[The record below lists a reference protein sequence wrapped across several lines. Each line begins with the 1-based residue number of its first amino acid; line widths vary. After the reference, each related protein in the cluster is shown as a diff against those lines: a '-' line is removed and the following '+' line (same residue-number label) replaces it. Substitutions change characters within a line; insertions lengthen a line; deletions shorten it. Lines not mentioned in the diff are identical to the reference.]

1 MIRFMCCVVLCAV
14 LVLLCVTPGEVFAQ
28 NSLESSGLDLANDP
42 DIDMFIGD
50 WRESIPFNT
59 HGTITERAILS
70 PLTSGDVL
78 NPDRKGEVMTFFT
91 FSRGTID
98 GGAVTTPVT
107 LTGEQEVFYFTAGI
121 GEIRAA
127 GKTYD
132 VRDGIFVLMPEGLE
146 FTIQNTGDD
155 LLDMY
160 IVREKVPAGF
170 RPNAE
175 LLIVDEKTTP
185 FREQGQVTGHWS
197 HNGKSI
203 FGVKDGT
210 AELESISLITIDEL
224 CIAHPHS
231 HGEGIEECW
240 AVVDGKLLEML
251 GKQVRWLRPG
261 QAFKVPPDG
270 TTPHSHINPGD
281 EKVRILIFAR
291 WRDHDP
297 RP

>member
-1 MIRFMCCVVLCAV
+1 MIRIVSTAVLCFA
-14 LVLLCVTPGEVFAQ
+14 LCIGNVYAQ
-28 NSLESSGLDLANDP
+28 SQLDSKGLDLVNDP

-78 NPDRKGEVMTFFT
+78 NPDRKGAVLEYFT
-91 FSRGTID
+91 YSRGTMD
-98 GGAVTTPVT
+98 AGAVTTPVT
-107 LTGEQEVFYFTAGI
+107 LDGEQEVFYFTSGK
-121 GEIRAA
+121 GVMKAA
-127 GKTYD
+127 GESYD
-132 VRDGIFVLMPEGLE
+132 VRDGIFVLVPEGLE
-146 FTIQNTGDD
+146 YTLENTGDEI
-155 LLDMY
+155 LDMY
-160 IVREKVPAGF
+160 IVREKTPAGF
-170 RPNAE
+170 RPNRE
-175 LLIVDEKTTP
+175 LLVKDEKATP

-197 HNGKSI
+197 HNGKTI
-203 FGVKDGT
+203 FGVGDGT
-210 AELESISLITIDEL
+210 GELESISLITIDER

-240 AVVDGKLLEML
+240 AVVDGDLLEML
-251 GKQVRWLRPG
+251 GKQVRWLVPG

-270 TTPHSHINPGD
+270 ETPHSHINPGD
-281 EKVRILIFAR
+281 KKVRILIFAR